1 MNPDTFLNLKKSVF
15 QKFNLNI
22 QKRLAKL
29 IWFMKGC
36 QSWCIS
42 GKNKKN
48 VTIWPITKLS
58 YRIKT
63 KKIKLSDYNIVL
75 TKQ

>member
-29 IWFMKGC
+29 IWLTGGC
-36 QSWCIS
+36 ESWYIS
-42 GKNKKN
+42 GKNKKM
-48 VTIWPITKLS
+48 
-58 YRIKT
+58 
-63 KKIKLSDYNIVL
+63 
-75 TKQ
+75 